1 MNNGINKLNILVVDD
16 EISIREGSARILTRM
31 GHRVFTA
38 TRGEEGLEVLKNEKI
53 ALVLLDLKMPG
64 LDGLEVLQRIQVMNP
79 SILVIVITGYATVET
94 AIDAMKL
101 GAYDFIPKPFDP
113 DQLRIVINRGIEK
126 LNLIEETHKLERERH
141 RTLIDLDAEK
151 SRTRTILEFLPNGV
165 LVTNNNGQVVLLN
178 PAFLELLGLPAQ
190 KRPGEKIEEYLQDAD
205 FCRLIREI
213 SLGCHLDFEDLP
225 AHEFSLDNGKH
236 LLAHGQPVLG
246 EHKECLGA
254 VINMV
259 DITAMKIIDQL
270 KSEFIAKVSHEL
282 RSPLATIHEQLA
294 YVLNDL
300 DTSATKDNA
309 KTNQQV
315 LLRAKEKTK
324 GLISMIGDLLDL
336 SRIEEGAICKE
347 SKLLQPE
354 QVLMNVVEFL
364 KTQAKAKQLSLDLK
378 IPDQS
383 LPAFTADPLAL
394 ESILG
399 NLISNA
405 INYTPS
411 GGQIHVMAEQVGINL
426 RIVVKDTGFGIEPQY
441 INKIFDRFYRIKNK
455 NTRFITGTGLG
466 LPIVKGLVDSL
477 GGLIQVE
484 STPGHGST
492 FMVLLPIKA

>member
-246 EHKECLGA
+246 EHKACLGA

-300 DTSATKDNA
+300 DTSATKDSA

-347 SKLLQPE
+347 SKLLQK
-354 QVLMNVVEFL
+354 NV
-364 KTQAKAKQLSLDLK
+364 
-378 IPDQS
+378 
-383 LPAFTADPLAL
+383 
-394 ESILG
+394 
-399 NLISNA
+399 LISQHND
-405 INYTPS
+405 
-411 GGQIHVMAEQVGINL
+411 
-426 RIVVKDTGFGIEPQY
+426 RVKYE
-441 INKIFDRFYRIKNK
+441 
-455 NTRFITGTGLG
+455 NT
-466 LPIVKGLVDSL
+466 S
-477 GGLIQVE
+477 
-484 STPGHGST
+484 
-492 FMVLLPIKA
+492 